1 MFKYSDWPG
10 GGYASFA
17 MAGARPAA
25 PIAAAWAVLHYLGEE
40 GYLRLAQVLL
50 ETTQRLREGIAA
62 IPGLQIIGDPEMTLF
77 AFGSEPGHD
86 LDIFAVGDAMD
97 ARGWCLDRQQNPNAL
112 HLMVSPE
119 HARVV
124 DTFLL
129 DLQEAAKTRAP
140 SKDTEA
146 RYA

>member
-1 MFKYSDWPG
+1 M
-10 GGYASFA
+10 
-17 MAGARPAA
+17 
-25 PIAAAWAVLHYLGEE
+25 LHYLGQE

-62 IPGLQIIGDPEMTLF
+62 IPGLQIIADPEMTLF
-77 AFGSEPGHD
+77 AFGSDPDHD

-124 DTFLL
+124 DAFLL